1 MFVKTAR
8 ASLGLALV
16 LGLQLGSALPASGQ
30 ETTGTE
36 PSSAFALRAQ
46 GLLAVEPTPY
56 LTGEHGFQ
64 QRSVADLSV
73 ANGLVRAGVLD
84 TEVDTHRAEAT
95 VTDLRV
101 GLAGALLSELGLGD
115 LAATAVEATCDQG
128 RGSTRLVGASLGG
141 IALDA
146 SAAPN
151 TGVDVPGLATVML
164 NRQVTG
170 PDGSLTVTALSV
182 EVAGL
187 QSIDIASAT
196 CAAGAD
202 EPGTPEPTDPR
213 PEPEVPGEEPET
225 PETEGPGPEG
235 PGAEGPGAEAPQPAP
250 RPTPIR
256 GHHPVTG

>member
-8 ASLGLALV
+8 ASLGFALV
-16 LGLQLGSALPASGQ
+16 LGLQFASALPATAQ
-30 ETTGTE
+30 DTTGTG

-46 GLLAVEPTPY
+46 GLLAVEPTPQ

-73 ANGLVRAGVLD
+73 ANGLVQAGVLN
-84 TEVDTHRAEAT
+84 TEVDTHRAKSS

-101 GLAGALLSELGLGD
+101 GLTGALLSELGLGD

-128 RGSTRLVGASLGG
+128 RGETRLVGATLGG
-141 IALDA
+141 VALDA
-146 SAAPN
+146 SAGPN
-151 TGVDVPGLATVML
+151 TGVDVPGLATVLL
-164 NRQVTG
+164 NRQVTN

-187 QSIDIASAT
+187 QSVDIASAT
-196 CAAGAD
+196 CAAGA
-202 EPGTPEPTDPR
+202 EGPESPEPTDPQQ
-213 PEPEVPGEEPET
+213 PEPEQPGAEPEQ
-225 PETEGPGPEG
+225 PETEGPG
-235 PGAEGPGAEAPQPAP
+235 AESPQPAP